1 MPLSWNEIRTRAL
14 TFSREWGDETSEGA
28 EAKSFWD
35 GFFHIFGV
43 SRRRIA
49 SFEARVKKIDGKDGY
64 IDLLWKGVLLV
75 EHKSRG
81 KNLDRAYTQALDY
94 FPGIK
99 ESDLPRFVLVSDF
112 ARFRLIDLEAEPG
125 EPAQHQFPLEE
136 LHKNVNH
143 FAFIAG
149 YQTHKIKEQDPVNI
163 KAAELMGKLHDKLRD
178 IGYTGHD
185 LEVYLVRLLF
195 CLFAEDTGIFE
206 RQQFQDYLEDRTV
219 EDGADLAA
227 QLDTVFYVLNTDTTQ
242 RLDNRDEQLNAFPF
256 VNGKL
261 FQERLRPASFDR
273 AMRESLLQCC
283 SLDWSRISPAIFGS
297 LFQSIMDKD
306 ARRNLGAHYTSEKNI
321 LKLINPL
328 FMDDLRAEFA
338 KVKGNKNKLFEFH
351 KKLRSLKFLDPA
363 CGCGNFLVIAYR
375 ELRLLELEILR
386 ATYKH
391 GRQMLEIQTMIQ
403 LDVDQFYGI
412 EIEEFPAQIAQV
424 AMWLI
429 DHQMNTL
436 VSQEFGMYFARIPL
450 ESSANIVNGNAL
462 QIDWREVVM
471 PERVSFIMGN
481 PPFIGKN
488 FQNSEQKQD
497 MKRIYGESKYSASL
511 DYVTAWYK
519 KSLRYIKE
527 STSVIK
533 CAFVSTNSITQGEQ
547 IYMLW
552 PELIADGIRIHFAH
566 RAFKWTNEAKGKAA
580 VHCVIIGFGIQEA
593 ETKRLFEYE
602 DIQGEPHEVRP
613 ANINPYLV
621 DAGNII
627 IPAAR
632 KAICDCPKMIN
643 GSKPADGG
651 NLLLNENEKNE
662 LLELQPEAAEWI
674 KSYSMGNEFINGI
687 PRFCLWLKHCPPNK
701 LRQMPYIVKRV
712 EAVRT
717 MRKASK
723 KVATQKLA
731 ETPALFGEIRQ
742 SENTYLAIPR
752 VSSERRIYIPIGYLP
767 PDHIAGDKLHTVPN
781 ATLYEFGVITSLMHM
796 AWMRAVSG
804 RLESRYQYSAS
815 IAYNNFSW
823 PKDPTEKQTTEIKT
837 KAQAILDTRTK
848 FPDSTLADLYDPLTM
863 PPTLQKAHQAVDK
876 AVDRAYRKQPFN
888 NESERVAFL
897 FDLYQQYTA
906 PILPKEKRRKRA
918 KIG

>member
-227 QLDTVFYVLNTDTTQ
+227 QLDTVFYVLNTDTAQ

-261 FQERLRPASFDR
+261 FEERLRPASFDR

-403 LDVDQFYGI
+403 LDVDQFYGV

-450 ESSANIVNGNAL
+450 ESSANILHGNAL
-462 QIDWREVVM
+462 QIDWREVVV
-471 PERVSFIMGN
+471 PERLSFIMGN

-488 FQNSEQKQD
+488 YQNSEQKQD
-497 MKRIYGESKYSASL
+497 MKRIYGDAKYSAGL

-519 KSLRYIKE
+519 KSLRATLRNQPI
-527 STSVIK
+527 IK
-533 CAFVSTNSITQGEQ
+533 CAFVSTSSITQGEQ
-547 IYMLW
+547 VYMLW
-552 PELIADGIRIHFAH
+552 PENWELKMACHIHFAH
-566 RAFKWTNEAKGKAA
+566 RTFQWANEAKGDGRRALRHYRFWLERNRKTNDCLNMRIFKANRM
-580 VHCVIIGFGIQEA
+580 
-593 ETKRLFEYE
+593 KSK
-602 DIQGEPHEVRP
+602 P
-613 ANINPYLV
+613 ANINSYLV
-621 DAGNII
+621 DA
-627 IPAAR
+627 
-632 KAICDCPKMIN
+632 
-643 GSKPADGG
+643 S
-651 NLLLNENEKNE
+651 
-662 LLELQPEAAEWI
+662 
-674 KSYSMGNEFINGI
+674 
-687 PRFCLWLKHCPPNK
+687 
-701 LRQMPYIVKRV
+701 
-712 EAVRT
+712 
-717 MRKASK
+717 
-723 KVATQKLA
+723 
-731 ETPALFGEIRQ
+731 
-742 SENTYLAIPR
+742 
-752 VSSERRIYIPIGYLP
+752 
-767 PDHIAGDKLHTVPN
+767 
-781 ATLYEFGVITSLMHM
+781 
-796 AWMRAVSG
+796 
-804 RLESRYQYSAS
+804 
-815 IAYNNFSW
+815 
-823 PKDPTEKQTTEIKT
+823 
-837 KAQAILDTRTK
+837 
-848 FPDSTLADLYDPLTM
+848 
-863 PPTLQKAHQAVDK
+863 
-876 AVDRAYRKQPFN
+876 
-888 NESERVAFL
+888 
-897 FDLYQQYTA
+897 
-906 PILPKEKRRKRA
+906 
-918 KIG
+918 